1 MAEVTWTY
9 EARRWLQEI
18 YDYIARDIPTPP
30 IGPRFT
36 KQQIVS
42 LTFRRGFRYRDRQDL
57 RILRTDRYRIA
68 YRLTSPTEIDILG
81 VFHVSLDIERYLA

>member
-1 MAEVTWTY
+1 M
-9 EARRWLQEI
+9 
-18 YDYIARDIPTPP
+18 
-30 IGPRFT
+30 
-36 KQQIVS
+36 
-42 LTFRRGFRYRDRQDL
+42 GFRYRDRQDL